1 MQFTGVIKRITNYKR
16 EGGIVFYVS
25 SKDAK
30 AKRDEYGQV
39 RCVCKNRRF
48 LFPSLTAEFTGK
60 YVDGYIYV
68 REIKPTFFNDTA
80 TITYLMKRFKG
91 LNIKR
96 GTIAKIVDK
105 YGAKIFT
112 FDRETF
118 LNNLNTDF
126 DELGETIDK
135 IITELYDPRPIDVIA
150 EYFERFEY
158 EESVIRRIYETY
170 GSTAVEEFKK
180 DPYLASFNTG
190 LSLLHADMIAFK
202 EGFTGLDRRRI
213 EGYIRYKLE
222 KSENDG
228 NTYAVG
234 YELLEDVLN
243 EFDERHLVY
252 KDTVVYAVD
261 IANVLVD
268 SKYFVLTDDG
278 KISFKDTYRAEDKC
292 AKRLKDLLTSDFD
305 KYDITDEDIKKKEEE
320 YGITLGNSQRA
331 AVLSSGSNNI
341 MILTGGAGTGKTST
355 VRIITDLYEEKVG
368 GTICFCAPTGRAA
381 KRLSDSIY
389 PRKAS
394 TIHHLLEM
402 RPGLSEAELT
412 YNQNNP
418 LDADFIIVDE
428 MSMVGVKLFECLL
441 SAVKNGTKLMLVGD
455 ENQLPSVEAGN
466 CLHDIIASDIVP
478 VSRLTDIYRQGEN
491 SGIVVNSVKVLA
503 GENIDDNYD
512 DFEVIRADTNDEARD
527 IVDNL
532 FKKHY
537 NISKP
542 YDTQII
548 EPTNVAVSNTN
559 SYAHAYVMGKRRDA
573 RRIDVGDK
581 IMFSQNAS
589 QLAYVN
595 GEFGI
600 VGYIGN
606 DLVSIISEEGVQKD
620 ISIDA
625 FHEECRLAYSVT
637 IHKMQGSE
645 AETIIIHLP
654 DGCSRMMNKKLLYT
668 AITRAQSKVIIV
680 SVDGSINDC
689 INTEYKERKT
699 RLCDMLI
706 EN

>member
-1 MQFTGVIKRITNYKR
+1 MQFTGIIKRITNYKK
-16 EGGIVFYVS
+16 EGGIIFYVS
-25 SKDAK
+25 SKDASV
-30 AKRDEYGQV
+30 KRDEYGQV

-48 LFPSLTAEFTGK
+48 LFPSLTAKFTGK
-60 YVDGYIYV
+60 YIDGYVYIK
-68 REIKPTFFNDTA
+68 EIEPTFFNSTA
-80 TITYLMKRFKG
+80 TITYLTKRFKG

-118 LNNLNTDF
+118 LHHLNEDF

-135 IITELYDPRPIDVIA
+135 IITELFDPRPIDIIA

-170 GSTAVEEFKK
+170 GSATVSEFKK

-190 LSLLHADMIAFK
+190 LPLLHADMIAFK
-202 EGFTGLDRRRI
+202 EGFTGLDRKRI

-222 KSENDG
+222 KAENDG
-228 NTYAVG
+228 NTYVIG
-234 YELLEDVLN
+234 SELLENVLN
-243 EFDERHLVY
+243 EFDGRH
-252 KDTVVYAVD
+252 VVYEDTIVHAID
-261 IANVLVD
+261 IANALVD
-268 SKYFVLTDDG
+268 SKYFVLTNDG
-278 KISFKDTYRAEDKC
+278 RISFKDTYKAEDKC

-305 KYDITDEDIKKKEEE
+305 KYEITDDDIKRKEKE
-320 YGITLGNSQRA
+320 YGITLGDSQRA
-331 AVLSSGSNNI
+331 AVISSASDGVTV
-341 MILTGGAGTGKTST
+341 LTGGAGTGKTST

-368 GTICFCAPTGRAA
+368 GTIRFCAPTGRAA

-394 TIHHLLEM
+394 TIHHMLEM

-412 YNQNNP
+412 YNQSNP
-418 LDADFIIVDE
+418 LNADFIIVDE
-428 MSMVGVKLFECLL
+428 MSMVDVKLFESLL
-441 SAVKNGTKLMLVGD
+441 SAIKNGTKLMLVGD
-455 ENQLPSVEAGN
+455 ENQLPSVGAGN
-466 CLHDIIASDIVP
+466 VLHDIIASKIIP
-478 VSRLTDIYRQGEN
+478 ISRLTDIYRQSED
-491 SGIVVNSVKVLA
+491 SGIVVNSIKVLA
-503 GENIDDNYD
+503 GESINDDYD
-512 DFEVIRADTNDEARD
+512 DFEIIKTDTNNEAREVID
-527 IVDNL
+527 KL
-532 FKKHY
+532 FKEYY

-559 SYAHAYVMGKRRDA
+559 AYAHTYVMGRRRDA

-581 IMFSQNAS
+581 IMFNQNAS
-589 QLAYVN
+589 QLTYVN

-600 VGYIGN
+600 VSYIGN
-606 DLVSIISEEGVQKD
+606 DIVSIVSEEGIQKD
-620 ISIDA
+620 ISTDV

-680 SVDGSINDC
+680 SVDGSIDDC
-689 INTEYKERKT
+689 INTEYKERNT
-699 RLCDMLI
+699 RLCDMLKRR
-706 EN
+706 